1 MTMSSVS
8 AEHNDVRV
16 QGAPTP
22 PVPARPSGAVQLW
35 AIIGAVGVAV
45 VSSSWLRWITSG
57 DFEKPAPGPDAY
69 DHLWWL
75 RTVEVLSL
83 SLVVGFFYVFVVRPW
98 RRERRLTFDG
108 KLLIACTLAYYV
120 DPILNY
126 FNHSFAMNAHA
137 TSWGSWAQF
146 IPGYASPGQ
155 GRFAEGVL
163 WAGAMYTYFGL
174 GAALVGCGLLN
185 RLRRR
190 YTRVSTVWLYA
201 AVYLAFCVGDFLVEV
216 PLFVLP
222 KVYVFS
228 GVPRFGTLWA
238 GEIYQFPIYEMLLA
252 SVFALG
258 FTWLRDSRD
267 DRGRSAVERGVDELR
282 VGPRAKGLVSFLAIC
297 GAALVIAL
305 SYFLPYSWLSM
316 KADSYPALP
325 SYLRTAAYC
334 GQPDRPLCPSQYIRQ
349 LGTGTERHP

>member
-1 MTMSSVS
+1 MTVSSVS
-8 AEHNDVRV
+8 VESNDVRMRS
-16 QGAPTP
+16 APTP
-22 PVPARPSGAVQLW
+22 PVTARPSGAVQLW
-35 AIIGAVGVAV
+35 ALVGALGVALV
-45 VSSSWLRWITSG
+45 VSSWLRWIVSD
-57 DFEKPAPGPDAY
+57 DFQPPSPGPDKY
-69 DHLWWL
+69 GQLWWL

-83 SLVVGFFYVFVVRPW
+83 LLVVGFFSFFVVRPW
-98 RRERRLTFDG
+98 LRERRLTFDG
-108 KLLIACTLAYYV
+108 KLLIACTLAYFV

-126 FNHSFAMNAHA
+126 YNHSFAMNAHA
-137 TSWGSWAQF
+137 LSRGAWAQF

-155 GRFAEGVL
+155 GGFAEGVL

-174 GAALVGCGLLN
+174 GAALVGCGVLN

-190 YTRVSTVWLYA
+190 YRRVSTVWLYA
-201 AVYLAFCVGDFLVEV
+201 AVYLVFCVGDFLVEV

-222 KVYVFS
+222 KLYVFS

-252 SVFALG
+252 GAFALG

-267 DRGRSAVERGVDELR
+267 DGGRSAVERGIDELK
-282 VGPRAKGLVSFLAIC
+282 VGARAKGLVSFLAIC
-297 GAALVIAL
+297 GATLVIAL
-305 SYFLPYSWLSM
+305 GAYFLPYSWLSM

-349 LGTGTERHP
+349 LERTE